1 MGPVQRRLGSGGQGR
16 VSGQASPPQP
26 KMALWEKP
34 NALGAPVET
43 RTQDP
48 IPSLFLMAPEFGIKP
63 AGGWRCP
70 FAAPHALGTQ
80 AGRGAQGPVSRRVS
94 RHLGAGALER
104 AGTPQT

>member
-1 MGPVQRRLGSGGQGR
+1 MGPVQRRLGSGGRGR
-16 VSGQASPPQP
+16 VSEQASPRQL
-26 KMALWEKP
+26 KMELWGKP

-70 FAAPHALGTQ
+70 FAPPHALGTQ
-80 AGRGAQGPVSRRVS
+80 AGRGAQRAVSGRAF
-94 RHLGAGALER
+94 RHLGVGALER
-104 AGTPQT
+104 TGTPQT